1 MEERQRLKLTGTN
14 SSIGLIVLIPYVH
27 LTKSDDLLPSRQS
40 ASPTPPGRASQRL
53 GRAVALA
60 DCRPT
65 RGWHKYSFSI
75 TCVLP
80 TWWLWRSGCTRSHSE
95 LGRETL
101 QRQWYFVSRRGRVG
115 RCQVCQTHVEL
126 LFMIKTAARCVACL
140 LQNTLFQAEISCLT
154 GCRVAAAANLFRT
167 DSRGGAT

>member
-1 MEERQRLKLTGTN
+1 MEDDHVDRPGVEERQRLKLTGTN

-65 RGWHKYSFSI
+65 RGWHK
-75 TCVLP
+75 T
-80 TWWLWRSGCTRSHSE
+80 
-95 LGRETL
+95 
-101 QRQWYFVSRRGRVG
+101 Q
-115 RCQVCQTHVEL
+115 L
-126 LFMIKTAARCVACL
+126 LDYVRFADLVVM
-140 LQNTLFQAEISCLT
+140 AERLHPIP
-154 GCRVAAAANLFRT
+154 FRT
-167 DSRGGAT
+167 RP